1 MGVLLPSDTK
11 VKLTSAS
18 GRRAY
23 GVSQDLKAMVNVN
36 GEWQPIPGL
45 TGRNIT
51 SVSGEID
58 DIAL

>member
-1 MGVLLPSDTK
+1 
-11 VKLTSAS
+11 
-18 GRRAY
+18 
-23 GVSQDLKAMVNVN
+23 MVNVN
-36 GEWQPIPGL
+36 GEWQPIPGF